1 VTASGE
7 LLTAVI
13 NKGILNKPIE
23 CFFSAEGA
31 RVEKAFDEG
40 DKAVGKMII
49 FVGLASAVTLGAL
62 FLAGMLNGIAG

>member
-1 VTASGE
+1 M
-7 LLTAVI
+7 
-13 NKGILNKPIE
+13 
-23 CFFSAEGA
+23 FFNAEGA